1 MKFLI
6 TGGAGFIGSH
16 LAERLINEGSKV
28 TIVDDLS
35 SGSAENIIPGCEF
48 IQGDLSKSD
57 VFQKL
62 DSNFDRVFHFAS
74 HVGQELSFETPV
86 RDLEVNT
93 LATARLIDWAMRNN
107 KPKIVFASSMNVYG
121 DPENPLLPVDENCP
135 VSPPSPYAVG
145 KLSSE
150 SLFTIYGNLG
160 LESASLRF
168 FNIYGPKQDFTNL
181 KQGMV
186 SIYMSYVLKDLPIEV
201 RGSLDR
207 FRDFVYVDD
216 VVDACIFAS
225 GKGISGVYNISTG
238 KKTTVRELI
247 SKILVCFEKD
257 SKNYKIVE
265 QAPTIRDQFGLFG
278 NSNKLQSIG
287 WKPKTPLDEGLRH
300 MRDWAKL
307 KYLNSI

>member
-1 MKFLI
+1 MKALI

-16 LAERLINEGSKV
+16 LADRLIKEGNED
-28 TIVDDLS
+28 TIIDDLS
-35 SGSAENIIPGCEF
+35 SGYKENLIPGCEF
-48 IQGDLSKSD
+48 IEGDLSKDD
-57 VFQKL
+57 VFKKL
-62 DSNFDRVFHFAS
+62 DSNFDKVFHFAS

-121 DPENPLLPVDENCP
+121 DPDDPLSPVDENCP

-150 SLFTIYGNLG
+150 SLFTIYENLG
-160 LESASLRF
+160 LESSSLRF

-186 SIYMSYVLKDLPIEV
+186 SIYMSYVLKNKPIEV

-225 GKGISGVYNISTG
+225 GKGISGIYNISTG
-238 KKTTVRELI
+238 KKTTVRQLI
-247 SKILVCFEKD
+247 SKILVCFEKNPED
-257 SKNYKIVE
+257 YEIIE
-265 QAPTIRDQFGLFG
+265 QPPTIRDQFGLFG

-287 WKPKTPLDEGLRH
+287 WKPKTQLDDGLRH
-300 MRDWAKL
+300 MRDWARL
-307 KYLNSI
+307 RYPNY

>member
-1 MKFLI
+1 MKALI

-16 LAERLINEGSKV
+16 LADRLIKEGNEV
-28 TIVDDLS
+28 TIIDDLS
-35 SGSAENIIPGCEF
+35 SGSKENLIPGCEF
-48 IQGDLSKSD
+48 IEGDLSKDD
-57 VFQKL
+57 VFKKL
-62 DSNFDRVFHFAS
+62 DSNFDKVFHFAS

-121 DPENPLLPVDENCP
+121 DPDDPLSPVDENCP

-150 SLFTIYGNLG
+150 SLFTIYENLG
-160 LESASLRF
+160 LESSSLRF

-186 SIYMSYVLKDLPIEV
+186 SIYMSYVLKNKPIEV
-201 RGSLDR
+201 RGNLDR

-216 VVDACIFAS
+216 VVNACIFAS
-225 GKGISGVYNISTG
+225 GKDVSGIYNISTG

-247 SKILVCFEKD
+247 SKILVCFD
-257 SKNYKIVE
+257 KIPEDYEIIE
-265 QAPTIRDQFGLFG
+265 QPPTIRDQFGLFG
-278 NSNKLQSIG
+278 NSNRLQSIG
-287 WKPKTPLDEGLRH
+287 WKPKTQLDDGLRL
-300 MRDWAKL
+300 MRDWARIR
-307 KYLNSI
+307 YPNNY

>member
-1 MKFLI
+1 MKVLI

-16 LAERLINEGSKV
+16 LADRLINEGNKV

-35 SGSAENIIPGCEF
+35 SGSKENLISGCKF
-48 IQGDLSKSD
+48 IEGDLSRSD
-57 VFQKL
+57 VFKEL
-62 DSNFDRVFHFAS
+62 DSNFDNVFHFAS

-121 DPENPLLPVDENCP
+121 NPTNSLLPVDEDCP

-150 SLFTIYGNLG
+150 SLFTIYENLG
-160 LESASLRF
+160 LESSSLRF

-186 SIYMSYVLKDLPIEV
+186 SIYMSYVLKNKPIEV
-201 RGSLDR
+201 RGSLNR

-216 VVDACIFAS
+216 VVDACILAS
-225 GKGISGVYNISTG
+225 GKGVSGIYNISTN

-247 SKILVCFEKD
+247 TEILVCFEKNPE
-257 SKNYKIVE
+257 NYEIIE

-287 WKPKTPLDEGLRH
+287 WKPKTPLEDGLRY

-307 KYLNSI
+307 RYSNN

>member
-1 MKFLI
+1 M
-6 TGGAGFIGSH
+6 IGDFEVVEYTNPH
-16 LAERLINEGSKV
+16 YPDKVMYKVLINNRELH
-28 TIVDDLS
+28 TDDY
-35 SGSAENIIPGCEF
+35 G
-48 IQGDLSKSD
+48 
-57 VFQKL
+57 
-62 DSNFDRVFHFAS
+62 
-74 HVGQELSFETPV
+74 
-86 RDLEVNT
+86 
-93 LATARLIDWAMRNN
+93 RLIDWAMRKN

-121 DPENPLLPVDENCP
+121 DPDDPLSPVDENCP

-150 SLFTIYGNLG
+150 SLFTIYENLG
-160 LESASLRF
+160 LESSSLRF

-186 SIYMSYVLKDLPIEV
+186 SIYMSYVLKNKPIEV

-225 GKGISGVYNISTG
+225 GKGISGIYNISTG

-247 SKILVCFEKD
+247 SKILVCFEKNPED
-257 SKNYKIVE
+257 YEIIE
-265 QAPTIRDQFGLFG
+265 QPPTIRDQFGLFG

-287 WKPKTPLDEGLRH
+287 WKPKTQLDDGLRH
-300 MRDWAKL
+300 MRDWARL
-307 KYLNSI
+307 RYPNY